1 MRALAE
7 VATVAFVHLR
17 RFPEWTARRGAAE
30 AVAFLCFQSA
40 KQSDMKETSAELL
53 AQCLAASRNG
63 ADFPA
68 IWHSVL
74 KGHTLVVGPPVNSVR
89 AGHITLEVPLI
100 TGQRLVFDSSSSK
113 LALG

>member
-1 MRALAE
+1 MDG
-7 VATVAFVHLR
+7 
-17 RFPEWTARRGAAE
+17 RRGASEAAASFCSRSAE
-30 AVAFLCFQSA
+30 
-40 KQSDMKETSAELL
+40 QSDMKQTSGELL
-53 AQCLAASRNG
+53 TRCLAASRNG

-100 TGQRLVFDSSSSK
+100 TGQRLVFDSNSSE

>member
-1 MRALAE
+1 MDGRPGTSEAA
-7 VATVAFVHLR
+7 ASFC
-17 RFPEWTARRGAAE
+17 FPE
-30 AVAFLCFQSA
+30 
-40 KQSDMKETSAELL
+40 QSDMKETSAELL
-53 AQCLAASRNG
+53 TRCLAASRNG

-100 TGQRLVFDSSSSK
+100 TGQRLVFDSSSSE

>member
-1 MRALAE
+1 MDGRLGASEAAAFSVSRSAE
-7 VATVAFVHLR
+7 
-17 RFPEWTARRGAAE
+17 
-30 AVAFLCFQSA
+30 QSE
-40 KQSDMKETSAELL
+40 MKETSAELL
-53 AQCLAASRNG
+53 TRCLAASRNG

-74 KGHTLVVGPPVNSVR
+74 KGHTLVVGAPVNSVR

-100 TGQRLVFDSSSSK
+100 TGQRLVFDSSSSE